1 MDIILVRR
9 LNMRNRR
16 LRLWVTV
23 MALIGM
29 CALGQA
35 SFGEPEFSLSKTEL
49 TELTALQSILS
60 DYVTA
65 PGWMPDWGDF
75 EFARYVGGRL
85 ASLGYETRLA
95 HAGDRWWVV
104 VLLSEQLAVP
114 VIPGFPAV
122 GEKPMMRGVVLGRVA
137 GTWGGGI
144 ARFEQKYLEWEELLP
159 LPPNRPP
166 AAAIRALQRQVLV
179 GTSLRFLGVLSA
191 DPDGAIVR
199 YIWDFGDGE
208 RSFGTNATHRYKSP
222 GRYIITLT
230 VVDEGGLASST
241 TIEVSVLSEGGEGE
255 DGSGCGCGG

>member
-1 MDIILVRR
+1 
-9 LNMRNRR
+9 MRNGR

-23 MALIGM
+23 IALIGM
-29 CALGQA
+29 YALGQA
-35 SFGEPEFSLSKTEL
+35 SFREPEFSLSKTEL
-49 TELTALQSILS
+49 AELTALQSILS

-85 ASLGYETRLA
+85 ASLEYEVRLA
-95 HAGDRWWVV
+95 HAGDQWWVV
-104 VLLSEQLAVP
+104 VLLSEQLTVP
-114 VIPGFPAV
+114 VVPGFPAA
-122 GEKPMMRGVVLGRVA
+122 GEKPMMRGAVLGHIA
-137 GTWGGGI
+137 GTWEGGI
-144 ARFEQKYLEWEELLP
+144 ARFKQKYLEWDELLP

-166 AAAIRALQRQVLV
+166 VAIIRALQRQVLV
-179 GTSLRFLGVLSA
+179 DTPIRLLGVLSS
-191 DPDGAIVR
+191 DPDGTIVR
-199 YIWDFGDGE
+199 YIWNFGDGKY
-208 RSFGTNATHRYKSP
+208 SFGTNATHRYKSP